1 MAVLHVPC
9 RQRDRITLG
18 LLADGCNVRRCDANP
33 GGGAVFS
40 ATSPCYSPEIQ
51 PVAHGLEGGRNDG
64 TPYSYCLRASEPG
77 AGLRAR
83 LSPGRAGRGEG
94 PEEGGRQDRRGEGR
108 RREGRRHDHSAV
120 EG

>member
-9 RQRDRITLG
+9 RQRDPITLG
-18 LLADGCNVRRCDANP
+18 LLTGGRNVRRCDANAD
-33 GGGAVFS
+33 GGAVFS
-40 ATSPCYSPEIQ
+40 ATSPCYSPSSNLST
-51 PVAHGLEGGRNDG
+51 HGHEGGRNDG

-94 PEEGGRQDRRGEGR
+94 SEEGGRQDRRGEGR
-108 RREGRRHDHSAV
+108 RREGRRHDYSAV
-120 EG
+120 